1 MHSGPYPSIVF
12 ITGGVISSLG
22 KGLTSAALAYL
33 LESRDLKVGMMKL
46 DPYFNVDPGTM
57 SPYQHGEVYVT
68 DDGAE
73 TDLDLGHYWRFTNF
87 PIKRVHSTS
96 SGQIFLSVIE
106 KERQGAYEGQTVQM
120 IPHITEEIKKRIL
133 TASTAQPCDLFL
145 VEIGGTAGDIE
156 SLPFLE
162 AIRQLSCQEDLSCL
176 NLHMTYIPYVKAAGE
191 LKTKPTQQ
199 SMQLMRSIGIFPD
212 LLVCRSEK
220 EVPKEA
226 KEKIALFCN
235 LPAKAVFVAQD
246 VKGSIYEV
254 PLDLHEEKVDEY
266 ILNKLQLPI
275 KPCDITPWKSLLEK
289 SAKATDTC
297 RIAVVGKYIEH
308 DDAYK
313 SIYEALSHA
322 AMHAPCQIDL
332 IKISP
337 DQKNLKEQLR
347 ACDGV
352 LIPGGF
358 GKRGWEGKIDAVEHC
373 IEAKIPYFG
382 ICLGM
387 QALCVGFARHKCGL
401 KQADSAEFST
411 QATDKIVDLMESQK
425 ADLPLGG
432 SMRLGSFTCRIKKGT
447 LLHKI
452 YGKDLIHERHRH
464 RYELNQEYCELLE
477 SKGLAVSGT
486 CAEMKGLPET
496 VEYRDHPWMVGVQYH
511 PEFKSKVL
519 EPHPLF
525 SSFIEAA
532 LKQKQVKESS
542 EEK

>member
-1 MHSGPYPSIVF
+1 MQNTQYPSILF

-22 KGLTSAALAYL
+22 KGCTSASLAYL
-33 LESRDLKVGMMKL
+33 LQSRGLRVAMMKL

-87 PIKRVHSTS
+87 PLKKVHSTS

-106 KERQGAYEGQTVQM
+106 KEREGAYEGQTVQM
-120 IPHITEEIKKRIL
+120 IPHVTEEIKKRIL
-133 TASTAQPCDLFL
+133 TAAQAQPCDLFL

-162 AIRQLSCQEDLSCL
+162 AIRQLSCREDLSCM

-212 LLVCRSEK
+212 LLVCRCEK

-235 LPAKAVFVAQD
+235 LSAKAVFIAQD
-246 VKGSIYEV
+246 VKNSIYEV
-254 PLDLHEEKVDEY
+254 PIDLHAEKVDEY
-266 ILNKLQLPI
+266 LLQKLNLPI
-275 KPCDITPWKSLLEK
+275 KECDISSWKNLLAK
-289 SAKATDTC
+289 SAKAKKSC
-297 RIAVVGKYIEH
+297 RIAIVGKYIEH

-313 SIYEALSHA
+313 SIYEALSHG
-322 AMHAPCQIDL
+322 AMHTPCRL
-332 IKISP
+332 ELVKISP
-337 DQKNLKEQLR
+337 EENEIEKRL
-347 ACDGV
+347 AGCDAV
-352 LIPGGF
+352 LVPGGF
-358 GKRGWEGKIDAVEHC
+358 GKRGWEGKLATVQYC
-373 IEAKIPYFG
+373 IEKKIPYFG

-387 QALCVGFARHKCGL
+387 QALCVSFARSQCNIKN
-401 KQADSAEFST
+401 ADSAEFSPET
-411 QATDKIVDLMESQK
+411 SDKIVDLMEGQK
-425 ADLPLGG
+425 KDLPLGG
-432 SMRLGSFTCRIKKGT
+432 TMRLGSFACRVKKGT

-452 YGKDLIHERHRH
+452 YGKDIIHERHRH
-464 RYELNQEYCELLE
+464 RYELNNDYSSRLE
-477 SKGLAVSGT
+477 EKGLIISGN
-486 CAEMKGLPET
+486 CAELGLLPES
-496 VEYRDHPWMVGVQYH
+496 VEYTQHPWMIGVQYH

-525 SSFIEAA
+525 VSFIKSA
-532 LKQKQVKESS
+532 LDNKN
-542 EEK
+542 